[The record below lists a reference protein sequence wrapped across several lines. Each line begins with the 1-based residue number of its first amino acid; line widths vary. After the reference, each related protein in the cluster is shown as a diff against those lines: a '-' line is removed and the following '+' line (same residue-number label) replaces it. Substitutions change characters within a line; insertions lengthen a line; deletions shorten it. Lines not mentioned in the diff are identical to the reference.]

1 MEHPA
6 DHSEPHGWSLKKTQ
20 IRLDTD
26 EVIHEKLAAHGD
38 GTHYIQHKNKRLT
51 LRTGFEP
58 DIGQPHPL

>member
-38 GTHYIQHKNKRLT
+38 GTHYIQHKNKRVNV
-51 LRTGFEP
+51 EISQQMEV
-58 DIGQPHPL
+58 DAS